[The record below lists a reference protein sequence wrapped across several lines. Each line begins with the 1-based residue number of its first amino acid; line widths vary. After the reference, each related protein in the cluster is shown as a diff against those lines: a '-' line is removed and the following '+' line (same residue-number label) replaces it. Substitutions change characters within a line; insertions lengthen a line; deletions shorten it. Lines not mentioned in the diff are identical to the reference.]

1 MKLLHIVATPRG
13 PESNTLKISSAFI
26 DSMRAKYSGLEVDV
40 INLFQGDLPAVAG
53 DNIETKYTLMMGQP
67 IDKRHQESWKQIES
81 LIEHFLSADVYLLS
95 TPMWNLGIPY
105 ALKYYIDCIVQ
116 PGYLFKYTEQGQP
129 VGLVHAR
136 KMVCISSRGA
146 DYSEGSPYQS
156 YDFQEPYLRAIFGF
170 VGITDLQFINAQPMD
185 VMPEL
190 RKTAMKNAI
199 ETAQRLV
206 AQSAWGPVN
215 APANGL
221 HPAELEPEPAGAGL

>member
-13 PESNTLKISSAFI
+13 DESNTLRVSSAFI
-26 DSMRAKYSGLEVDV
+26 DSMRAKYVDLDVDV
-40 INLFQGDLPAVAG
+40 INVFQGDLPAVAG

-67 IDKRHQESWKQIES
+67 IDKRHQASWKQIES

-129 VGLVHAR
+129 VGLVHGR
-136 KMVCISSRGA
+136 SMVAITSRGA
-146 DYSEGSPYQS
+146 DYSETSPYHA
-156 YDFQEPYLRAIFGF
+156 YDFVEPYLQAIFGF
-170 VGITDLQFINAQPMD
+170 VGISDLQFINAQPMD

-190 RKTAMKNAI
+190 RKLAMKNAI

-206 AQSAWGPVN
+206 AQSAWGPVKE
-215 APANGL
+215 PAHGL
-221 HPAELEPEPAGAGL
+221 QPMELELQPVGAGL

>member
-13 PESNTLKISSAFI
+13 DESNTLKVSNAFI
-26 DSMRAKYSGLEVDV
+26 DSMRTKYADLEVEL

-53 DNIETKYTLMMGQP
+53 DNIESKYTLMMGQP
-67 IDKRHQESWKQIES
+67 IDKRHQESWKQIER

-95 TPMWNLGIPY
+95 TPMWNFGIPY

-129 VGLVHAR
+129 VGLVQGR
-136 KMVCISSRGA
+136 SMVAITSRGS
-146 DYSEGSPYQS
+146 DYSEASPYRA
-156 YDFQEPYLRAIFGF
+156 YDFVEPYLRSIFGF

-206 AQSAWGPVN
+206 DQSAWGPVKT
-215 APANGL
+215 PAHAL
-221 HPAELEPEPAGAGL
+221 QTMELELQPVGAGQ

>member
-1 MKLLHIVATPRG
+1 MKLLHIVATPRAH
-13 PESNTLKISSAFI
+13 ESNTLRVSNAFI
-26 DSMRAKYSGLEVDV
+26 DSMRAKYADLDVDV
-40 INLFQGDLPAVAG
+40 VNLFQGDLPAVAG

-67 IDKRHQESWKQIES
+67 IDKRHQESWKQIET

-95 TPMWNLGIPY
+95 APMWNLGIPY
-105 ALKYYIDCIVQ
+105 ALKYYIDVIVQ
-116 PGYLFKYTEQGQP
+116 PGYLFKYNEQGQA
-129 VGLVHAR
+129 VGLVQGR
-136 KMVCISSRGA
+136 KMVCLTSRGG
-146 DYSEGSPYQS
+146 DYSEGSPYHA

-190 RKTAMKNAI
+190 RKIAMKNAI

-206 AQSAWGPVN
+206 AQSGWGPVK

-221 HPAELEPEPAGAGL
+221 HPAELELQPVGAGL